1 MNRSEDDIH
10 VKEKV
15 NEIIRNRLPG
25 FASRY
30 FSYNMDLKVPKQT
43 YICDFSLTYMLKKY
57 LEMSSGKK
65 PR

>member
-15 NEIIRNRLPG
+15 NEIVRNRLPG

-30 FSYNMDLKVPKQT
+30 FSYNMDLKVPT
-43 YICDFSLTYMLKKY
+43 LDG
-57 LEMSSGKK
+57 SSNDIFNIVF
-65 PR
+65 

>member
-15 NEIIRNRLPG
+15 NEIVRNRLPG

-30 FSYNMDLKVPKQT
+30 FSYNMDLKVPMQT
-43 YICDFSLTYMLKKY
+43 DICDISLTYIA
-57 LEMSSGKK
+57 
-65 PR
+65 

>member
-15 NEIIRNRLPG
+15 NEIVRNRLTG

-30 FSYNMDLKVPKQT
+30 FSYNMDLKVPNK
-43 YICDFSLTYMLKKY
+43 SLHYYSLGISIFYTFYRKLRPDKT
-57 LEMSSGKK
+57 
-65 PR
+65 